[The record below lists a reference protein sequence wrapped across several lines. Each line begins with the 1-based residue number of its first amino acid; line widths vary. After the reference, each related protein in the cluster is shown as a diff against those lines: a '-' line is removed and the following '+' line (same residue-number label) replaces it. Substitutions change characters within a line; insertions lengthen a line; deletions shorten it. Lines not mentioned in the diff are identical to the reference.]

1 MIMMQGDKV
10 TRKSIKEYA
19 QAVKERYCQGNKA
32 EKTKILDEF
41 TKTTRLHRKAVIR
54 LLNRRRLLS
63 GKKPGRPREY
73 GASAVEALR
82 YVWES
87 SDRLCSKRLKPFL
100 PELTGVLRRCGDN
113 KMTIEIEKQLC
124 RMSVATID
132 RLLHPW
138 KQNRRRHSFSTTKP
152 GRLLRN
158 AIPIRT
164 FADWQENA
172 PGFIEVDLVAHCGE
186 SLEGFYLNTL
196 MAVDVATGWSEFTGV
211 WGKGQQRVGTAV
223 HHVRQN
229 LPFPLLGLDSDNG
242 SEFIN
247 QDLAGWCQREGITF
261 TRSRPYKK
269 NDNCYVEQKNGSIV
283 RRVIGRDRYSSKAAY
298 ETLNRIYY
306 LLRFYVNF
314 FQPTMKLLSKTRHG
328 SKVYRV
334 YDIAQTPYQRVL
346 KSEALSVSKREEL
359 KTTYSHLN
367 PVRLLE
373 QINDNVE
380 SLWKLRERHPGEL
393 TLVKHGGDG
402 NTIYDATTNLSV
414 TV

>member
-1 MIMMQGDKV
+1 MMRGGQV

-19 QAVKERYCQGNKA
+19 QAVKERYRRGNKV

-41 TKTTRLHRKAVIR
+41 TKTTGLHRKSVIR
-54 LLNRRRLLS
+54 LLNRRRLIP
-63 GKKPGRPREY
+63 GKKHGRPKEY
-73 GASAVEALR
+73 GALAVEALR
-82 YVWES
+82 LVWES

-100 PELTGVLRRCGDN
+100 PELIGVLHRCGES
-113 KMTIEIEKQLC
+113 KMTIEIENQLC

-132 RLLHPW
+132 RLLRPW
-138 KQNRRRHSFSTTKP
+138 KQNRGRHSFSTTKT
-152 GRLLRN
+152 GSLLRN

-164 FADWQENA
+164 FADWQENS

-211 WGKGQQRVGTAV
+211 WGKGQQRVGAAV

-283 RRVIGRDRYSSKAAY
+283 RRVIGRYRYSSKVAY

-306 LLRFYVNF
+306 LLRLYVNF

-328 SKVYRV
+328 SKVYRR
-334 YDIAQTPYQRVL
+334 YDVAQTPYQRVL
-346 KSEALSVSKREEL
+346 KSMILSDLKRENL
-359 KTTYSHLN
+359 HTIYSHLN
-367 PVRLLE
+367 PVSLLK

-380 SLWKLRERHPGEL
+380 SLWKLRERYPGE
-393 TLVKHGGDG
+393 K
-402 NTIYDATTNLSV
+402 
-414 TV
+414 TVSKI